1 MISRSRSRARVG
13 FSPGRWKGAMNT
25 PNFILVDAVIDP
37 TSLHIMPCAVATATL
52 ARALS
57 SLSLSPDRD
66 HREMI
71 LQMARKGK
79 CAVLMQWASR
89 LAGDQAS
96 VARHTWHTSCSKSA
110 QGRVHNPR
118 TDNTRRQSTSICVYL
133 YGMRSR
139 KEKYMANHTGVTR
152 RRFLQ
157 GLGVATAGL
166 PLVSSLEHGAQAAST
181 PIIEGQ
187 VVRPL
192 TLKVNGTAYRLE
204 VEPHRTLA
212 DVIRKELGLTGT
224 KVVCDRASCGACTV
238 LLEGR
243 TVFSCHLLAV
253 QADGQALET
262 IEGLADGDTLH
273 PIQQA
278 FLHYDAY
285 QCG

>member
-1 MISRSRSRARVG
+1 
-13 FSPGRWKGAMNT
+13 
-25 PNFILVDAVIDP
+25 
-37 TSLHIMPCAVATATL
+37 
-52 ARALS
+52 
-57 SLSLSPDRD
+57 
-66 HREMI
+66 
-71 LQMARKGK
+71 
-79 CAVLMQWASR
+79 
-89 LAGDQAS
+89 
-96 VARHTWHTSCSKSA
+96 
-110 QGRVHNPR
+110 
-118 TDNTRRQSTSICVYL
+118 
-133 YGMRSR
+133 
-139 KEKYMANHTGVTR
+139 
-152 RRFLQ
+152 
-157 GLGVATAGL
+157 
-166 PLVSSLEHGAQAAST
+166 EHDTQAAST
-181 PIIEGQ
+181 PIVEGQ

-278 FLHYDAY
+278 FIQYDAY
-285 QCG
+285 QCGFCTPGMIMAIKGALTRQPTASREQLQQAIAGNLCRCAAY

>member
-1 MISRSRSRARVG
+1 
-13 FSPGRWKGAMNT
+13 
-25 PNFILVDAVIDP
+25 
-37 TSLHIMPCAVATATL
+37 
-52 ARALS
+52 
-57 SLSLSPDRD
+57 
-66 HREMI
+66 
-71 LQMARKGK
+71 
-79 CAVLMQWASR
+79 
-89 LAGDQAS
+89 
-96 VARHTWHTSCSKSA
+96 
-110 QGRVHNPR
+110 
-118 TDNTRRQSTSICVYL
+118 
-133 YGMRSR
+133 
-139 KEKYMANHTGVTR
+139 MANHTGVTR

-278 FLHYDAY
+278 FIQYDAY
-285 QCG
+285 QCGFCTPGMIMAIKGALTRQPTASREQLQQAIAGNLCRCAAYNHILDAALAAAPKMGGL